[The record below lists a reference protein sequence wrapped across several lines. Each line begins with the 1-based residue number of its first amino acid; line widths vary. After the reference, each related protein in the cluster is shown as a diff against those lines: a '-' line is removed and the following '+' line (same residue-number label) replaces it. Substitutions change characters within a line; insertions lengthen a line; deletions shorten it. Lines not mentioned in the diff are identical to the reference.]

1 MGRPKKS
8 ASEKTG
14 GPLPPTNGNHQDDD
28 VKAMTF
34 FGFAKRWQAAKDTL
48 AIVEEEAKAKL
59 GKHAVRDIRTWALLK
74 DEKGEQKLKE
84 KMRIARWLGL
94 AMGTQAELFAEDRTP
109 SVDRA
114 YAEGKRDGLAG
125 DPCKPD
131 YAPELEQYRRY
142 MDGFHEGQSVLA
154 KGIKPLA
161 DGDERDLRPGFMQ
174 SAEAEKAGITRRE
187 DAVSTALGGAPA
199 THKVVEAQAH

>member
-8 ASEKTG
+8 ASET
-14 GPLPPTNGNHQDDD
+14 PDVPPTNGNHQDDD

-74 DEKGEQKLKE
+74 DEKGEEKLKE
-84 KMRIARWLGL
+84 KIEAQMRIARWLGL
-94 AMGTQAELFAEDRTP
+94 AMGTQAELFGEDRTP

-131 YAPELEQYRRY
+131 YAPELEQYRLY
-142 MDGFHEGQSVLA
+142 MDGFHEGQAILA

-161 DGDERDLRPGFMQ
+161 DGDERDVRPGFMQ
-174 SAEAEKAGITRRE
+174 RAEAEKAGI
-187 DAVSTALGGAPA
+187 GGAPA
-199 THKVVEAQAH
+199 THKVVKAQAH

>member
-1 MGRPKKS
+1 MGPKKS

-48 AIVEEEAKAKL
+48 AILEEEAKAKL

-74 DEKGEQKLKE
+74 DENGEEKLKE
-84 KMRIARWLGL
+84 KIEAQMRIARWLGL
-94 AMGTQAELFAEDRTP
+94 AMGTQAELFGEDRTP

-131 YAPELEQYRRY
+131 YAPELEQYRKY
-142 MDGFHEGQSVLA
+142 MDGFHEGQSILA

-174 SAEAEKAGITRRE
+174 RADAEKAGI
-187 DAVSTALGGAPA
+187 GGAPA

>member
-84 KMRIARWLGL
+84 KIEAQMRIARWLGL

-142 MDGFHEGQSVLA
+142 MDGFHEGQAILA
-154 KGIKPLA
+154 KGINPLA
-161 DGDERDLRPGFMQ
+161 DGDEGDVRPGFMQ
-174 SAEAEKAGITRRE
+174 RAEAEKAGI
-187 DAVSTALGGAPA
+187 GGAPA

>member
-74 DEKGEQKLKE
+74 DEKGEEKLKE
-84 KMRIARWLGL
+84 KIEAQMRIARWLGL

-114 YAEGKRDGLAG
+114 YADGKRACMENEPRKPPHDPSVPQYQRWIDGYDAGQEILA
-125 DPCKPD
+125 
-131 YAPELEQYRRY
+131 R
-142 MDGFHEGQSVLA
+142 GF
-154 KGIKPLA
+154 KPLKEA
-161 DGDERDLRPGFMQ
+161 EDDRDLRPE
-174 SAEAEKAGITRRE
+174 SLRRAEAEKAGI
-187 DAVSTALGGAPA
+187 GGAPA
-199 THKVVEAQAH
+199 TYKVVEEQAH

>member
-8 ASEKTG
+8 DSEKTG

-34 FGFAKRWQAAKDTL
+34 FSFAKRWQAAKDAL
-48 AIVEEEAKAKL
+48 AIVEEEAKTKL

-74 DEKGEQKLKE
+74 DEKGEDKLKE
-84 KMRIARWLGL
+84 KIEAQMRIARWLGL
-94 AMGTQAELFAEDRTP
+94 TIGTQADLFGEDRTP

-125 DPCKPD
+125 NPCKPD

-154 KGIKPLA
+154 KGIKPIPE
-161 DGDERDLRPGFMQ
+161 DDRDLR
-174 SAEAEKAGITRRE
+174 SESLRRAEAEKAGI
-187 DAVSTALGGAPA
+187 GGAPA